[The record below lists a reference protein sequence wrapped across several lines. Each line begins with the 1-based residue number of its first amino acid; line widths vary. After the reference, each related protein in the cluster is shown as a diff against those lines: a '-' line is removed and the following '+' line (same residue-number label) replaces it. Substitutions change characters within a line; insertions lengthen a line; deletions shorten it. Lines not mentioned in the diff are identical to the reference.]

1 MNSIYLRIIFVFT
14 DLVLPLVVGYY
25 LKKKGL
31 MGKSQGQTP
40 LPVEY
45 IKPTQFYFDACY
57 NPAKTQF
64 LINAEAK
71 GCKILNGLDMSLYQG
86 VAQIE
91 LWTGKKAPSDAMKQE
106 LLDILEGK

>member
-1 MNSIYLRIIFVFT
+1 MRQIFDRINIFPVKFGDFSKVAACDVVMNASG
-14 DLVLPLVVGYY
+14 VG
-25 LKKKGL
+25 

-71 GCKILNGLDMSLYQG
+71 KIIY
-86 VAQIE
+86 
-91 LWTGKKAPSDAMKQE
+91 
-106 LLDILEGK
+106 LLLFSSAFVL